1 MVGSAHKSIKQNNE
15 IDLFEEY
22 FTGET
27 PELSSE
33 SISTKTL
40 MIFKDPN
47 PIKRAI
53 TKITWYPDT

>member
-53 TKITWYPDT
+53 TKITWHPDT